1 MIYKKIATELR
12 TRINSDDY
20 AVGDM
25 LPSEKALAA
34 ELKVSVMTLRKA
46 LALLEEEKLIAR
58 RHGSGTCIVRKSNY
72 HGGELEGFNYQMQV
86 VGVTNYRNKVIEFTL
101 LDAPPAIAQQL
112 KIQPGEKVYYVRR
125 LRLIDE
131 VPILVEETAGL
142 VARLKTSPE
151 LVMKDKILTI
161 DVGTGSTR
169 AAIVRIDGAMIGFAQ
184 REYEQT
190 TPRAGWSEQAPSLW
204 WQAACDCIREVLYR
218 YPETAA
224 QIAVI
229 GACGQMHGTVLLDDR
244 GELVEDRALLWN
256 DKRSQPQVDA
266 FNAREGWEKWLAHLN
281 NPPAAAWP
289 AFKLAWWREN
299 HPDRWS
305 QLAKVLMP
313 KDYINFML
321 TGAMATDYSEA
332 SCYFLMDSET
342 RSWSSQACETF
353 GLRVDQL
360 PELKLSSDIIGQVTQ
375 RAADLTGLPA
385 GIPVVAGTSDM
396 AASLLGSGVYEP
408 GMASDSTGTSTLMTV
423 VSPRPLH
430 HPLVN
435 NLHLANA
442 AWGGFTILDA
452 GGDAVR
458 WARLALA
465 DNQITHPQLLQEAA
479 AVPAG
484 GEGLLFLPYLTG
496 ERLAEH
502 TNSRAQ
508 FFGLQ
513 RKHRRGHL
521 FRAVLEGVAFAS
533 WRNLR
538 QLQKCGQY
546 PQQMIASGGGA
557 RSSLWLEI
565 KAAAYNLPILST
577 RNQENG
583 VTGCGIIAGVGVG
596 LYADFASGVR
606 QTVQFDKLISPDPR
620 LRDYYHACCE
630 LFDTL
635 YRQSAALYDR
645 LDALSVGPD

>member
-1 MIYKKIATELR
+1 
-12 TRINSDDY
+12 
-20 AVGDM
+20 
-25 LPSEKALAA
+25 
-34 ELKVSVMTLRKA
+34 
-46 LALLEEEKLIAR
+46 
-58 RHGSGTCIVRKSNY
+58 
-72 HGGELEGFNYQMQV
+72 
-86 VGVTNYRNKVIEFTL
+86 
-101 LDAPPAIAQQL
+101 
-112 KIQPGEKVYYVRR
+112 
-125 LRLIDE
+125 
-131 VPILVEETAGL
+131 
-142 VARLKTSPE
+142 
-151 LVMKDKILTI
+151 MKDKILTI

-332 SCYFLMDSET
+332 SCYS
-342 RSWSSQACETF
+342 
-353 GLRVDQL
+353 
-360 PELKLSSDIIGQVTQ
+360 
-375 RAADLTGLPA
+375 
-385 GIPVVAGTSDM
+385 
-396 AASLLGSGVYEP
+396 
-408 GMASDSTGTSTLMTV
+408 LMTV

-430 HPLVN
+430 HTLVN

-484 GEGLLFLPYLTG
+484 AEGLLFLPYLTG

-538 QLQKCGQY
+538 QLQKCGLY

>member
-1 MIYKKIATELR
+1 
-12 TRINSDDY
+12 
-20 AVGDM
+20 
-25 LPSEKALAA
+25 
-34 ELKVSVMTLRKA
+34 
-46 LALLEEEKLIAR
+46 
-58 RHGSGTCIVRKSNY
+58 
-72 HGGELEGFNYQMQV
+72 
-86 VGVTNYRNKVIEFTL
+86 
-101 LDAPPAIAQQL
+101 
-112 KIQPGEKVYYVRR
+112 
-125 LRLIDE
+125 
-131 VPILVEETAGL
+131 
-142 VARLKTSPE
+142 
-151 LVMKDKILTI
+151 MKDKILTI

-190 TPRAGWSEQAPSLW
+190 TPCAGWSEQAPSLW

-229 GACGQMHGTVLLDDR
+229 GACGQMHGTVLLDEQ

-430 HPLVN
+430 HTLVN

-484 GEGLLFLPYLTG
+484 G
-496 ERLAEH
+496 R
-502 TNSRAQ
+502 RAA
-508 FFGLQ
+508 L
-513 RKHRRGHL
+513 
-521 FRAVLEGVAFAS
+521 
-533 WRNLR
+533 
-538 QLQKCGQY
+538 
-546 PQQMIASGGGA
+546 
-557 RSSLWLEI
+557 SSLSDGRTPGRTHQLAGAVFWP
-565 KAAAYNLPILST
+565 AA
-577 RNQENG
+577 Q
-583 VTGCGIIAGVGVG
+583 
-596 LYADFASGVR
+596 AS
-606 QTVQFDKLISPDPR
+606 PR
-620 LRDYYHACCE
+620 TFIPR
-630 LFDTL
+630 
-635 YRQSAALYDR
+635 RS
-645 LDALSVGPD
+645 

>member
-1 MIYKKIATELR
+1 
-12 TRINSDDY
+12 
-20 AVGDM
+20 
-25 LPSEKALAA
+25 
-34 ELKVSVMTLRKA
+34 
-46 LALLEEEKLIAR
+46 
-58 RHGSGTCIVRKSNY
+58 
-72 HGGELEGFNYQMQV
+72 
-86 VGVTNYRNKVIEFTL
+86 
-101 LDAPPAIAQQL
+101 
-112 KIQPGEKVYYVRR
+112 
-125 LRLIDE
+125 
-131 VPILVEETAGL
+131 
-142 VARLKTSPE
+142 
-151 LVMKDKILTI
+151 MKDKILTI

-256 DKRSQPQVDA
+256 DKRSQPQV
-266 FNAREGWEKWLAHLN
+266 
-281 NPPAAAWP
+281 
-289 AFKLAWWREN
+289 
-299 HPDRWS
+299 
-305 QLAKVLMP
+305 
-313 KDYINFML
+313 
-321 TGAMATDYSEA
+321 
-332 SCYFLMDSET
+332 
-342 RSWSSQACETF
+342 
-353 GLRVDQL
+353 

-484 GEGLLFLPYLTG
+484 AEGLLFLPYLTG

-583 VTGCGIIAGVGVG
+583 VTGCGIIAGVGAG

-606 QTVQFDKLISPDPR
+606 QTVQFDKVISPDPR
-620 LRDYYHACCE
+620 LRDYYHACSE

-645 LDALSVGPD
+645 LDALSVGRD

>member
-1 MIYKKIATELR
+1 
-12 TRINSDDY
+12 
-20 AVGDM
+20 
-25 LPSEKALAA
+25 
-34 ELKVSVMTLRKA
+34 
-46 LALLEEEKLIAR
+46 
-58 RHGSGTCIVRKSNY
+58 
-72 HGGELEGFNYQMQV
+72 
-86 VGVTNYRNKVIEFTL
+86 
-101 LDAPPAIAQQL
+101 
-112 KIQPGEKVYYVRR
+112 
-125 LRLIDE
+125 
-131 VPILVEETAGL
+131 
-142 VARLKTSPE
+142 
-151 LVMKDKILTI
+151 MKDKILTI

-435 NLHLANA
+435 K
-442 AWGGFTILDA
+442 
-452 GGDAVR
+452 
-458 WARLALA
+458 
-465 DNQITHPQLLQEAA
+465 
-479 AVPAG
+479 
-484 GEGLLFLPYLTG
+484 

-583 VTGCGIIAGVGVG
+583 VTGCGIIAGVGAG

-606 QTVQFDKLISPDPR
+606 QTVQFDKVISPDPR
-620 LRDYYHACCE
+620 LRDYYHACSE

-645 LDALSVGPD
+645 LDALSVGRD

>member
-1 MIYKKIATELR
+1 M
-12 TRINSDDY
+12 
-20 AVGDM
+20 
-25 LPSEKALAA
+25 
-34 ELKVSVMTLRKA
+34 
-46 LALLEEEKLIAR
+46 
-58 RHGSGTCIVRKSNY
+58 
-72 HGGELEGFNYQMQV
+72 
-86 VGVTNYRNKVIEFTL
+86 
-101 LDAPPAIAQQL
+101 
-112 KIQPGEKVYYVRR
+112 
-125 LRLIDE
+125 
-131 VPILVEETAGL
+131 
-142 VARLKTSPE
+142 
-151 LVMKDKILTI
+151 
-161 DVGTGSTR
+161 
-169 AAIVRIDGAMIGFAQ
+169 
-184 REYEQT
+184 
-190 TPRAGWSEQAPSLW
+190 
-204 WQAACDCIREVLYR
+204 
-218 YPETAA
+218 
-224 QIAVI
+224 
-229 GACGQMHGTVLLDDR
+229 
-244 GELVEDRALLWN
+244 
-256 DKRSQPQVDA
+256 
-266 FNAREGWEKWLAHLN
+266 
-281 NPPAAAWP
+281 
-289 AFKLAWWREN
+289 
-299 HPDRWS
+299 
-305 QLAKVLMP
+305 
-313 KDYINFML
+313 
-321 TGAMATDYSEA
+321 
-332 SCYFLMDSET
+332 
-342 RSWSSQACETF
+342 
-353 GLRVDQL
+353 
-360 PELKLSSDIIGQVTQ
+360 TQ

-430 HPLVN
+430 HTLVN

-484 GEGLLFLPYLTG
+484 AEGLLFLPYLTG

-606 QTVQFDKLISPDPR
+606 QTVQFDKVISPDPR
-620 LRDYYHACCE
+620 LRDYYHACSE

>member
-1 MIYKKIATELR
+1 
-12 TRINSDDY
+12 
-20 AVGDM
+20 
-25 LPSEKALAA
+25 
-34 ELKVSVMTLRKA
+34 
-46 LALLEEEKLIAR
+46 
-58 RHGSGTCIVRKSNY
+58 
-72 HGGELEGFNYQMQV
+72 
-86 VGVTNYRNKVIEFTL
+86 
-101 LDAPPAIAQQL
+101 
-112 KIQPGEKVYYVRR
+112 
-125 LRLIDE
+125 
-131 VPILVEETAGL
+131 
-142 VARLKTSPE
+142 
-151 LVMKDKILTI
+151 MKDKILTI

-229 GACGQMHGTVLLDDR
+229 GACGQMHGTVLLDD
-244 GELVEDRALLWN
+244 
-256 DKRSQPQVDA
+256 
-266 FNAREGWEKWLAHLN
+266 
-281 NPPAAAWP
+281 
-289 AFKLAWWREN
+289 
-299 HPDRWS
+299 
-305 QLAKVLMP
+305 
-313 KDYINFML
+313 
-321 TGAMATDYSEA
+321 
-332 SCYFLMDSET
+332 
-342 RSWSSQACETF
+342 
-353 GLRVDQL
+353 
-360 PELKLSSDIIGQVTQ
+360 
-375 RAADLTGLPA
+375 
-385 GIPVVAGTSDM
+385 
-396 AASLLGSGVYEP
+396 
-408 GMASDSTGTSTLMTV
+408 
-423 VSPRPLH
+423 
-430 HPLVN
+430 
-435 NLHLANA
+435 
-442 AWGGFTILDA
+442 
-452 GGDAVR
+452 
-458 WARLALA
+458 
-465 DNQITHPQLLQEAA
+465 PQLLQEAA

-484 GEGLLFLPYLTG
+484 AEGLLFLPYLTG

-583 VTGCGIIAGVGVG
+583 VTGCGIIAGVGAG

-606 QTVQFDKLISPDPR
+606 QTVQFDKVISPDPR
-620 LRDYYHACCE
+620 LRDYYHACSE

-645 LDALSVGPD
+645 LDALSVGRD

>member
-1 MIYKKIATELR
+1 
-12 TRINSDDY
+12 
-20 AVGDM
+20 
-25 LPSEKALAA
+25 
-34 ELKVSVMTLRKA
+34 
-46 LALLEEEKLIAR
+46 
-58 RHGSGTCIVRKSNY
+58 
-72 HGGELEGFNYQMQV
+72 
-86 VGVTNYRNKVIEFTL
+86 
-101 LDAPPAIAQQL
+101 
-112 KIQPGEKVYYVRR
+112 
-125 LRLIDE
+125 
-131 VPILVEETAGL
+131 
-142 VARLKTSPE
+142 
-151 LVMKDKILTI
+151 MKDKILTI

-442 AWGGFTILDA
+442 ARVGFTILDA

-484 GEGLLFLPYLTG
+484 AEGLLFLPYLTG

-565 KAAAYNLPILST
+565 KASAYNLPILST

-606 QTVQFDKLISPDPR
+606 QTVQFDKLISPDPL